1 MSEQKIQ
8 EMVKK
13 VARRKTEVA
22 SLRGE
27 LTQITKQMQD
37 ENCETLEDIKKEIVS
52 EERKIKKLADQIEV
66 DVAGLEKDYNW
77 G

>member
-8 EMVKK
+8 DMVRK
-13 VARRKTEVA
+13 VAKRKTEVA
-22 SLRGE
+22 GLRGE

-37 ENCETLEDIKKEIVS
+37 ENCETLEDIEKEIAD
-52 EERKIKKLADQIEV
+52 EERKIKKLSDQIKK
-66 DVAGLEKDYNW
+66 DVAALEKDYNW

>member
-8 EMVKK
+8 EMVRK
-13 VARRKTEVA
+13 VAKRKTEVA
-22 SLRGE
+22 GLRGE

-37 ENCETLEDIKKEIVS
+37 ENCETLEDIEREITV
-52 EERKIKKLADQIEV
+52 EERKIKKLSDQIED
-66 DVAGLEKDYNW
+66 DVAALEKDYNW

>member
-8 EMVKK
+8 AMVKK
-13 VARRKTEVA
+13 VAQRKTEVA
-22 SLRGE
+22 GLHGE

-37 ENCETLEDIKKEIVS
+37 ENCETLEDIKKEIAS

-66 DVAGLEKDYNW
+66 DIAGLEKDYNW
-77 G
+77 E

>member
-8 EMVKK
+8 EMVRK
-13 VARRKTEVA
+13 VAKRKTEVA
-22 SLRGE
+22 GLHGE

-37 ENCETLEDIKKEIVS
+37 ENCETLEDIEREITA
-52 EERKIKKLADQIEV
+52 EERKIKKLSDQIEK
-66 DVAGLEKDYNW
+66 DVAALEKDYNW

>member
-8 EMVKK
+8 EMVRK
-13 VARRKTEVA
+13 VAKRKTEVA
-22 SLRGE
+22 GLRGE

-37 ENCETLEDIKKEIVS
+37 ENCETLEDIEMEITT
-52 EERKIKKLADQIEV
+52 EERKIKKLSEQIEK
-66 DVAGLEKDYNW
+66 DVAALEKNYNW

>member
-22 SLRGE
+22 GLYGE

-37 ENCETLEDIKKEIVS
+37 EKCETLEDIKKEIAS

-77 G
+77 E

>member
-8 EMVKK
+8 EMIKK
-13 VARRKTEVA
+13 VAKRKTEVA
-22 SLRGE
+22 GLRGE

-37 ENCETLEDIKKEIVS
+37 ENCETLEDIEREIAD
-52 EERKIKKLADQIEV
+52 EERKIKKLSDQIED
-66 DVAGLEKDYNW
+66 DVTALERDYNW

>member
-8 EMVKK
+8 EMIKK
-13 VARRKTEVA
+13 VAKRKTEVA
-22 SLRGE
+22 GLRGE

-37 ENCETLEDIKKEIVS
+37 ENCEALEDIEREITI
-52 EERKIKKLADQIEV
+52 EERKIKKLSDQIEK
-66 DVAGLEKDYNW
+66 DVAALEKDYNW

>member
-8 EMVKK
+8 EMVRK
-13 VARRKTEVA
+13 VAKRKTEVA
-22 SLRGE
+22 GLRGE

-37 ENCETLEDIKKEIVS
+37 ENCETLEDIKNEIAS

-77 G
+77 E